1 MFIYN
6 VKLNG
11 KSLFKIVFAILVIII
26 SIIFLTSSYKLL
38 ASSFKV
44 KDKVN
49 TDINYIDSKNYT
61 NILKAVYEDLDT
73 YIGKEICFTGYVY
86 RLTDF
91 NENQFVLARN
101 MLTNDPNTTFVVG
114 FLCECD
120 NLSEYPENSWVK
132 ISGTIKKGYYK
143 EEIPIVKIDKIE
155 ATQKPEDELVPL
167 PDDTYVPTS
176 VAL

>member
-26 SIIFLTSSYKLL
+26 SVMFLTSSCKLL

-44 KDKVN
+44 KDN
-49 TDINYIDSKNYT
+49 TNVDINYIDAKNYT
-61 NILKAVYEDLDT
+61 NVLKAVYDDLET

-86 RLTDF
+86 KLTDF

-101 MLTNDPNTTFVVG
+101 MVTNDPNTTFVVG

-120 NLSEYPENSWVK
+120 SLLEYSENSWVK
-132 ISGTIKKGYYK
+132 ITGTIKKGYYK
-143 EEIPIVKIDKIE
+143 GEIPIVKINQIETTEEPKDK
-155 ATQKPEDELVPL
+155 LVPM
-167 PDDTYVPTS
+167 PDDTYIPTS